1 MPHGGR
7 RVVKTR
13 PGERRSPMP
22 NVLNA
27 DLIIG
32 FFSLAFGG
40 VIFAVTRDL
49 SHLGGV
55 FVNYVLIAILFLAVI
70 MIIKGFVK
78 PDKLTFF
85 ESVVERNNILIGLFI
100 LLVYLLF
107 MPKVGFLP
115 TSYIF
120 YACFNI
126 YLAEDRWAT
135 KNILQSAALS
145 AIVVTLFFLIFHYLL
160 AVPLPTGSWF
170 EYAD

>member
-1 MPHGGR
+1 
-7 RVVKTR
+7 
-13 PGERRSPMP
+13 MP

-55 FVNYVLIAILFLAVI
+55 FINYVLIDILFLAVI

-78 PDKLTFF
+78 PEKLTFF
-85 ESVVERNNILIGLFI
+85 ESVIERNNILIGLFI

-115 TSYIF
+115 ASYIF

>member
-1 MPHGGR
+1 
-7 RVVKTR
+7 
-13 PGERRSPMP
+13 MP

-49 SHLGGV
+49 SHLGCV
-55 FVNYVLIAILFLAVI
+55 FINYVLIAILFLAVI

-78 PDKLTFF
+78 PEKLTFF

-115 TSYIF
+115 MGHKEHPPVSSLERHCSDFVFLDISLPPGRTST
-120 YACFNI
+120 
-126 YLAEDRWAT
+126 DR
-135 KNILQSAALS
+135 IMVRICRLGGCLRMRY
-145 AIVVTLFFLIFHYLL
+145 FFHDQGRRKL
-160 AVPLPTGSWF
+160 
-170 EYAD
+170 

>member
-1 MPHGGR
+1 
-7 RVVKTR
+7 
-13 PGERRSPMP
+13 MP

-78 PDKLTFF
+78 PEKLTFF

-115 TSYIF
+115 ASYIF

-126 YLAEDRWAT
+126 YLAEDRWTT
-135 KNILQSAALS
+135 KNIIQSVAFS
-145 AIVVTLFFLIFHYLL
+145 AVVVTLFFLIFHFFL
-160 AVPLPTGSWF
+160 AVPLPIGSWF

>member
-1 MPHGGR
+1 
-7 RVVKTR
+7 
-13 PGERRSPMP
+13 MP

-40 VIFAVTRDL
+40 VIFAVTRGL

-55 FVNYVLIAILFLAVI
+55 FINYVLIAILFLAVI

-78 PDKLTFF
+78 PEKLTFF

-115 TSYIF
+115 ASYIF

>member
-1 MPHGGR
+1 
-7 RVVKTR
+7 
-13 PGERRSPMP
+13 MP

-49 SHLGGV
+49 SHLGSV

-78 PDKLTFF
+78 PEKLTFF

-115 TSYIF
+115 ASYIF

-126 YLAEDRWAT
+126 YLAEDRWST